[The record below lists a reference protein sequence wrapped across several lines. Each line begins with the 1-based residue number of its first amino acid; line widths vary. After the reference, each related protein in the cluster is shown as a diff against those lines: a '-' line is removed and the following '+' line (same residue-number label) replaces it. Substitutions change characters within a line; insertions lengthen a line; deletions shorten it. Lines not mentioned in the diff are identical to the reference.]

1 MQSSQKISLKL
12 RMADMSTCP
21 ICYNPITPDGLCKA
35 LSNNHEIV
43 GYAHE
48 KCFSIVSQA
57 MEIIRDK
64 EEA

>member
-12 RMADMSTCP
+12 RMSNMSTCP
-21 ICYNPITPDGLCKA
+21 ICYKPITPEGLCKA
-35 LSNNHEIV
+35 LSNNHGII

>member
-1 MQSSQKISLKL
+1 MQSSQKINLKL

-21 ICYNPITPDGLCKA
+21 ICYKPITPEGLCKA
-35 LSNNHEIV
+35 LSNNHGIV